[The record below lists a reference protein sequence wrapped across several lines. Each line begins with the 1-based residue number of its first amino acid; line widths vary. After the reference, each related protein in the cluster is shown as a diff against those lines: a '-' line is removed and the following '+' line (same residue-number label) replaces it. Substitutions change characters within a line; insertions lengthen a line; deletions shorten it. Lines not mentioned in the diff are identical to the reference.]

1 MTKEE
6 RKEYMRKYRQKYKEK
21 FKEKDHKYYQ
31 EHREELRNYHK
42 QYGRKYRQ
50 EHKEKIKEKDRRYY
64 QEHKESINNNR
75 RKYRQEHKEELCNY
89 LHNYYKIN
97 KSALRKK
104 ANQKRKDTLAEF
116 KIMLGGKCAHCGTT
130 ENLQFHHVDKS
141 TKKFNI
147 AARVSSTAKCV
158 LKELK
163 KCILL
168 CGTCHRALHTKLRRE
183 EKERKR
189 AEQDKQDTS
198 K

>member
-6 RKEYMRKYRQKYKEK
+6 RKEYMRKYRQEHKEK

-42 QYGRKYRQ
+42 QYGSKYRQ
-50 EHKEKIKEKDRRYY
+50 EHKEKIKEKDRKYY
-64 QEHKESINNNR
+64 QK
-75 RKYRQEHKEELCNY
+75 HKEE
-89 LHNYYKIN
+89 IN
-97 KSALRKK
+97 
-104 ANQKRKDTLAEF
+104 QQRKDTLAKL
-116 KIMLGGKCAHCGTT
+116 KIMLGGKCTHCGTT
-130 ENLQFHHVDKS
+130 KNLQFHHVDKS

-147 AARVSSTAKCV
+147 AAKANSTAKC
-158 LKELK
+158 LLTELK

-168 CGTCHRALHTKLRRE
+168 CGTCHRALHDKLRRE